1 VACAGSERIGHPS
14 TARIPPNGRATSDRY
29 GRVPRNPL
37 AISGHKRLGS
47 KSRFAAKYNSKM
59 SNRKS
64 KNPAVEEGNVDTCRH
79 LRERPKHTSEIY
91 CPQPQYHLPFDFFR
105 SCAKMSFTMVVGT
118 ESNDV
123 R

>member
-1 VACAGSERIGHPS
+1 M
-14 TARIPPNGRATSDRY
+14 ARS
-29 GRVPRNPL
+29 PL

-47 KSRFAAKYNSKM
+47 KSRFAAKYNTKM

-64 KNPAVEEGNVDTCRH
+64 NKPAVEEDNVDSAGG

-91 CPQPQYHLPFDFFR
+91 GPQPQYHLPFDFFR

-118 ESNDV
+118 ESNDI